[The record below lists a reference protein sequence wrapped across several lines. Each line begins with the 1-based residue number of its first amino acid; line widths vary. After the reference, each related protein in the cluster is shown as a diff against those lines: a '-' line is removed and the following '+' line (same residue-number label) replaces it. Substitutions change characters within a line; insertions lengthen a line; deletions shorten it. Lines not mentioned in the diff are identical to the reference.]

1 MNSDAEKLE
10 FALQALRTIADLTES
25 SDPDETAERLCAAS
39 SLAHSTVLAITRAKE
54 PATDLNDLLM
64 ELHEER

>member
-25 SDPDETAERLCAAS
+25 TDPEETAERLSAAAS
-39 SLAHSTVLAITRAKE
+39 LANSTVITITRAKE
-54 PATDLNDLLM
+54 PATDLYDLLM

>member
-25 SDPDETAERLCAAS
+25 TDPEETAERLSAAAS
-39 SLAHSTVLAITRAKE
+39 LANSTVITITRNR
-54 PATDLNDLLM
+54 P
-64 ELHEER
+64 

>member
-1 MNSDAEKLE
+1 MNSDTEKLE
-10 FALQALRTIADLTES
+10 FALQALRTIAGLQPT
-25 SDPDETAERLCAAS
+25 SDPDNNAEVLSAAAT
-39 SLAHSTVLAITRAKE
+39 LADSTVRAITRAKE